1 MKKFLTILGLAMVA
15 NTGVI
20 YAQYAG
26 DALRF
31 SQTNYGSSARFK
43 GLGNAQTSLGGDIS
57 SIGGNPAGLGM
68 FTRSEF
74 SITPEFNNTG
84 SKSNYF
90 GQNSNSTKN
99 SFNLNQAG
107 IVWYNPVIRPKG
119 SNLDQGIVSF
129 VWGIG
134 YNRNN
139 DFSQRVSF
147 AGKNPNNSLGDYF
160 AEQANNTGQTH
171 QNLPVGLGQLGYDNF
186 LINETSPGVYQKAN
200 SNLNN
205 NQYYNQTRWGST
217 SEFNFA
223 GSMNISNQVY
233 IGASIGFV
241 TMHYDYD
248 SNFSEMGSLTSTP
261 HELPADPKVGDTYTA
276 SYLQSQTTRGN
287 GINGR
292 IGIIYKPINEFR
304 IGASFQTPT
313 WMHVEDTYSEAVNTL
328 YNPGNSLY
336 RPDQN
341 NYVFQYTLRTPMKTS
356 VGASLII
363 AGNGLLTGDVDFV
376 NYSSIKLST
385 TTDYNTIDDRSVL
398 NNNNQDVKDFY
409 KSAVNFRVGGEYKID
424 PITLRAGFGL
434 NGTPY
439 KQDPDNQAQV
449 KYYSAGLGYR
459 INQYYVDLAYQRVE
473 TNQTFVPYTVG
484 TNASLDPTA
493 TTKLSKNNV
502 FLTFGVRF

>member
-84 SKSNYF
+84 SNSTYF
-90 GQNSNSTKN
+90 GQNTNSTKN
-99 SFNLNQAG
+99 KFNLNQAG
-107 IVWYNPVIRPKG
+107 LVWYNPVIRPKG
-119 SNLDQGIVSF
+119 SDLDKGVVSF

-139 DFSQRVSF
+139 DFSQELNFS
-147 AGKNPNNSLGDYF
+147 GKNPNNSLGNYL
-160 AEQANNTGQTH
+160 AEQATRTGQIPKD
-171 QNLPVGLGQLGYDNF
+171 LPNGLGKMGYDNF
-186 LINETSPGVYQKAN
+186 LINQVSNGVYQAAN
-200 SNLNN
+200 SQLNN
-205 NQYYNQTRWGST
+205 TQYYNQVRAGST

-241 TMHYDYD
+241 TLRYDSD
-248 SNFSEMGSLTSTP
+248 SNFGEKGSLTATP
-261 HELPADPKVGDTYTA
+261 HEQASDPKVGDTYTA
-276 SYLQSQTTRGN
+276 SYLQAQTTRGN

-292 IGIIYKPINEFR
+292 IGIIYKPVNEVR
-304 IGASFQTPT
+304 IGATFQTPT
-313 WMHVEDTYSEAVNTL
+313 WMHVEDTYSEAIRTI
-328 YNPGNSLY
+328 YNGNNEY
-336 RPDQN
+336 RPDQS
-341 NYVFQYTLRTPMKTS
+341 NYVFQYNLRTPLKAS
-356 VGASLII
+356 VGASVII

-376 NYSSIKLST
+376 DYSSIKFST
-385 TTDYNTIDDRSVL
+385 AADYNNMDDRTIL
-398 NNNNQDVKDFY
+398 NNNNMDVKDFY

-439 KQDPDNQAQV
+439 KDDSDNLYRT
-449 KYYSAGLGYR
+449 KYYSGGLGYR
-459 INQYYVDLAYQRVE
+459 FNQYYVDVAYQRVE
-473 TNQTFVPYTVG
+473 TNQTFVPYQVG
-484 TNASLDPTA
+484 TNAANDPTA
-493 TTKLSKNNV
+493 ATKLSKNNV